1 MSQKVELWLPK
12 MDMKTEGIKLLF
24 NRYRVS
30 VGKMKNTGAGWW

>member
-1 MSQKVELWLPK
+1 
-12 MDMKTEGIKLLF
+12 MKTEGIKLLF